1 VFVTLLTY
9 RAQLGLL
16 RLSAEI
22 PDGGFSVRLRGHA
35 LGNEPPR
42 MPMPGKATMGGGGG
56 VDSDRMVLPSVN
68 PKNARNFQK
77 EKNRVEKGDKCNQ
90 LLFRLF

>member
-1 VFVTLLTY
+1 
-9 RAQLGLL
+9 
-16 RLSAEI
+16 
-22 PDGGFSVRLRGHA
+22 
-35 LGNEPPR
+35 
-42 MPMPGKATMGGGGG
+42 MPGKATMGGGGG

>member
-1 VFVTLLTY
+1 MFVTLLTY

-35 LGNEPPR
+35 LGNEPPDAHAR
-42 MPMPGKATMGGGGG
+42 ESYHWGGGGG
-56 VDSDRMVLPSVN
+56 
-68 PKNARNFQK
+68 
-77 EKNRVEKGDKCNQ
+77 
-90 LLFRLF
+90 